1 VGIRSASPTRL
12 NSSTRIATLAL
23 LTLADTAFLWMFLAT
38 DPLTQL
44 AGELGGRRE
53 LADDALGFAAAWR
66 HGMAGNS
73 WVYLPGFSATAAAV
87 WLHARHCLSRGASPL
102 RLPNTLSRS
111 PLRRLAPFPPSLK
124 LRRTRRSAFGAKAG
138 AWLARFARSHRGNR
152 PQVHEMASRLVFVNL
167 DRILAGAFALVL
179 ARAAAPPSAAAVVH
193 AFENATNVHLAE
205 PIPSPSAAAMFSGA
219 YTLCAWS
226 VFVLACRTAL
236 VRRTLRPFV
245 AAAIL
250 AAGLVVIRP
259 WTVDEFTNHWAAG
272 ILAGT
277 AAAWGSL
284 ALVFVLAGLL
294 AAVERRS
301 PQPQPGERTLQ
312 MIGTTHDENA
322 DQIRGDGDRIEAG

>member
-1 VGIRSASPTRL
+1 MPSTSVRIAAIRFALPTQL

-44 AGELGGRRE
+44 AGELGGRRG

-66 HGMAGNS
+66 HGMASNS
-73 WVYLPGFSATAAAV
+73 WVYLPGFFATAAAV

-102 RLPNTLSRS
+102 GLPNTLS
-111 PLRRLAPFPPSLK
+111 
-124 LRRTRRSAFGAKAG
+124 
-138 AWLARFARSHRGNR
+138 RSHRGNR
-152 PQVHEMASRLVFVNL
+152 PQVYEMAVRLVFVNL
-167 DRILAGAFALVL
+167 DRILAGALALVL
-179 ARAAAPPSAAAVVH
+179 ARAAAPQSAAVVVQAFEEAANVHLSGPVPLPSAAA
-193 AFENATNVHLAE
+193 T
-205 PIPSPSAAAMFSGA
+205 FSGV
-219 YTLCAWS
+219 YTLGTWS

-245 AAAIL
+245 ASAIL

-259 WTVDEFTNHWAAG
+259 WTADEFTNHWAAG